1 MKYLPLDDFLRSP
14 RGETGIIF
22 VSVAFLKFSTS
33 LISALN
39 SADSFDTQSGF
50 KLVDEVVSSG
60 SSSIGL
66 TIVGSR
72 LSNQKRLPRTVNLVE
87 ER

>member
-1 MKYLPLDDFLRSP
+1 MENLPLDDFLRSP

-50 KLVDEVVSSG
+50 KLLDEVVSAG

-72 LSNQKRLPRTVNLVE
+72 LCQIRRGFQE
-87 ER
+87 Q